1 MSLRASSIDDFPGL
15 AALADAFAHREP
27 VGERPGGPP
36 PTLAQL
42 KARREEIVAL
52 GRRHG
57 ARNLRVVGSVARG
70 DAERD
75 SDVDFLVDLDAGRS
89 LLDVSGLVIDLE
101 DLLGCRVHVVREAG
115 VRRPEVRQRLLA
127 DAVPL

>member
-1 MSLRASSIDDFPGL
+1 MAQRPSTEDFPGF

-27 VGERPGGPP
+27 VEAHPDGPP

-42 KARREEIVAL
+42 RARRDEIAAV

-70 DAERD
+70 VAGPA
-75 SDVDFLVDLDAGRS
+75 SDIDFLVDLDADRS
-89 LLDVSGLVIDLE
+89 LLDVSGLVIDFE

-127 DAVPL
+127 EAVPL